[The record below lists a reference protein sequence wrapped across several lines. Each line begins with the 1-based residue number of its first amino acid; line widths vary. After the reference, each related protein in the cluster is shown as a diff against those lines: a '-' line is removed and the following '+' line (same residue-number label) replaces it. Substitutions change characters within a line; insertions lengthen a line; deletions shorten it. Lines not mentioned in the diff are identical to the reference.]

1 MKGATYAPPA
11 GTQAVRTIDVHAAG
25 EPLRVIVDGLPPIP
39 GATMLDK
46 RRYAQDHLDVLRRR
60 LMWEPRGHADMYG
73 AIPTDPVTEGS
84 DCGVLFLHN
93 EGFSTMCG
101 HGIIGLTKVLVE
113 AGLVPAGGREST
125 IRIDTPA
132 GLVVAR
138 AAHPDGTVRAV
149 SFVNVPSFVY
159 RRGIQV
165 EISGIGAAVCDIAF
179 GGAYY
184 AFCDA
189 TELGLSLAPSQHD
202 RLVEVGRQVK
212 QAVLAQTSID
222 DPVAADLGFLYGV
235 IFTGPPVDPRHH
247 SRHVCI
253 FAEGEVDRSPTGTGV
268 SGRAALLHDAG
279 RLDDGETIVIESILG
294 TCFGVSVVGR
304 SRVGPLRGG
313 GPRGLGRS
321 VRDRHE
327 HVLPRPGG
335 PPRRRLHLPLTTMN
349 GLSMLIGYNTH
360 PDFAGGA
367 AVITVAPVRHAGHPL
382 SREIHMKDEKSRELF
397 ERLAKVMPGANTRT
411 VTHYEPYPVGI
422 DHGEGCRLWD
432 VDGNPY
438 IDLINNYTAL
448 IHGHAHPRI
457 VEAVTRTV
465 QQGLGRRRPGA
476 DRPAGGARR
485 APLLAHAFDRPG
497 ALHQLGHRG
506 GHDGGTGRARL
517 HRQGSHH
524 HAGERLSRQL
534 GPGLALRHR

>member
-1 MKGATYAPPA
+1 MGQTMKGATYAPPA
-11 GTQAVRTIDVHAAG
+11 GAQAVRTIDVHAAG

-39 GATMLDK
+39 GATMLEK

-113 AGLVPAGGREST
+113 TGLVPAGGREST

-138 AAHPDGTVRAV
+138 AAHPEGTVRTV

-159 RRGIQV
+159 RRGIRV
-165 EISGIGAAVCDIAF
+165 EIDGVGAAVCDIAF

-202 RLVEVGRQVK
+202 RLVSVGRQVK
-212 QAVLAQTSID
+212 RAVLAQTSID
-222 DPVAADLGFLYGV
+222 DPVDSDLGFLYGV
-235 IFTGPPVDPRHH
+235 IFTGPPADSSHH

-304 SRVGPLRGG
+304 SRVGP
-313 GPRGLGRS
+313 
-321 VRDRHE
+321 
-327 HVLPRPGG
+327 
-335 PPRRRLHLPLTTMN
+335 
-349 GLSMLIGYNTH
+349 
-360 PDFAGGA
+360 FA
-367 AVITVAPVRHAGHPL
+367 AVVPEVSGDAYVTGTSTFFLDPGDPL
-382 SREIHMKDEKSRELF
+382 
-397 ERLAKVMPGANTRT
+397 G
-411 VTHYEPYPVGI
+411 
-422 DHGEGCRLWD
+422 
-432 VDGNPY
+432 DGF
-438 IDLINNYTAL
+438 IF
-448 IHGHAHPRI
+448 R
-457 VEAVTRTV
+457 
-465 QQGLGRRRPGA
+465 
-476 DRPAGGARR
+476 
-485 APLLAHAFDRPG
+485 
-497 ALHQLGHRG
+497 
-506 GHDGGTGRARL
+506 
-517 HRQGSHH
+517 
-524 HAGERLSRQL
+524 
-534 GPGLALRHR
+534 